1 MSFLTEV
8 DRSSHPIVEKQ
19 IAQHIIGQKN
29 VKAMIKQPLPAPSE
43 SNHLQ
48 FEGYWIRTGC
58 KEPRVPKDYILT
70 PSVRANLRDLSRVVC
85 AGYDIMKFVFYKKQE
100 SIPVG
105 CIPPACQ
112 PSVLQWPPDV
122 STMGGQDWVGPPC
135 LMSRGWGWRG
145 SPMSD
150 VPGGESCTLRSNVP
164 WVMVTWGPPFPRWT
178 DGHE

>member
-1 MSFLTEV
+1 MYKKFCKCILFQGFCLSFLTEV

-112 PSVLQWPPDV
+112 PCVFQWPPDV
-122 STMGGQDWVGPPC
+122 NTMGGGQDWVGPLCLMSGGGPQC
-135 LMSRGWGWRG
+135 LMSRG
-145 SPMSD
+145 
-150 VPGGESCTLRSNVP
+150 GGLYSEV
-164 WVMVTWGPPFPRWT
+164 
-178 DGHE
+178 